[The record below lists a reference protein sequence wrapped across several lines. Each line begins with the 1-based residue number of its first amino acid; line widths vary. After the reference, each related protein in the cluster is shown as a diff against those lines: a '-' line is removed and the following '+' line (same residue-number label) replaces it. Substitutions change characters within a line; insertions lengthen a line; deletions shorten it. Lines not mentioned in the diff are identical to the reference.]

1 MLLIAIISVIVTF
14 IVIFFIKRMFNNFKI
29 EKIVVPFKLNVNSDK
44 IIILSK
50 NGCPWCEK
58 LEPFIDNSKNECIKI
73 IVNDDDTFKFD
84 EKFTTLEHEERESII
99 RGSRDLLENT
109 GYYYPTII
117 HKNEYI
123 IGFPEEKT
131 LNKLFTPLNI

>member
-1 MLLIAIISVIVTF
+1 MIFIAVTILIVTLLILYL
-14 IVIFFIKRMFNNFKI
+14 IKRTFNDLKI
-29 EKIVVPFKLNVNSDK
+29 EKIAAPFELNVNSDK

-58 LEPFIDNSKNECIKI
+58 LEPYIGNAKKDCIKI
-73 IVNDDDTFKFD
+73 VVNNDDTFKFD
-84 EKFTTLEHEERESII
+84 EKFTQLEQVERESII
-99 RGSRDLLENT
+99 KGSKDLLENV
-109 GYYYPTII
+109 GYYFPSII

-131 LNKLFTPLNI
+131 LNKLFNE

>member
-1 MLLIAIISVIVTF
+1 MLIILFVSLFVTLLVLFLIKKKF
-14 IVIFFIKRMFNNFKI
+14 DNLKI
-29 EKIVVPFKLNVNSDK
+29 QKLSRPFKLNINSEK

-58 LEPFIDNSKNECIKI
+58 LDPYIDNATKDCIKI
-73 IVNDDDTFKFD
+73 VVNDDDTFKFD
-84 EKFTTLEHEERESII
+84 EKFINLNQAEREAII

-109 GYYYPTII
+109 GYYFPSII
-117 HKNEYI
+117 YKNEYT

-131 LNKLFTPLNI
+131 LNKLFRE